1 MENHKQNNLNTQS
14 VTSYLVAFLVLVLM
28 YWVYTQQRD
37 LSEQIKEQKILLEN
51 ERIAQKAKELKSEK
65 PKPTLSVSQKKKQFL
80 NMLVPP
86 LQEVYEEEKAFY
98 KQVKQWIEN
107 NENQQQIEA
116 LKQEYKADDEMALL
130 MALKPH
136 PKSITIAQAAIES
149 AWGQSRFFK
158 EANNIFGVWSYNS
171 SEPRIAAS
179 STRGEKTIWLKKY
192 PTVKEAIKDYYL
204 QLSRSWAFEEF
215 RALNYEK
222 PDQNPYLLVQ
232 KLTRYSEKRERY
244 TKILANMI
252 EYNQFTRFDD
262 VVYERPKEEPKIKE
276 KVPEAINESKLN
288 NQKEEEN

>member
-232 KLTRYSEKRERY
+232 KLTRYSEKREKY

-276 KVPEAINESKLN
+276 KVPEAINENKLN

>member
-107 NENQQQIEA
+107 NENQEQIEA

>member
-1 MENHKQNNLNTQS
+1 MKNQEQNNVKTFS
-14 VTSYLVAFLVLVLM
+14 ITSYLVAFFVLAFI
-28 YWVYTQQRD
+28 YWTYTSQ
-37 LSEQIKEQKILLEN
+37 SELNDQIKDQKILLEN
-51 ERIAQKAKELKSEK
+51 QKIAQKAKELNEQKK
-65 PKPTLSVSQKKKQFL
+65 RPKLTVSQKKQQFL
-80 NMLVPP
+80 DMLIPP

-98 KQVKQWIEN
+98 KKVKQWVES
-107 NENQQQIEA
+107 NENKEQIEA
-116 LKQEYKADDEMALL
+116 LKQEYKAKDEMALL

-192 PTVKEAIKDYYL
+192 PTVKDAIKDYYL

-222 PDQNPYLLVQ
+222 QDQNPYLLVH
-232 KLTRYSEKRERY
+232 KLIRYSEKREKY

-262 VVYERPKEEPKIKE
+262 VVYERPKKEPKIKKE
-276 KVPEAINESKLN
+276 TPKDANQSRVN
-288 NQKEEEN
+288 NQEEETN

>member
-1 MENHKQNNLNTQS
+1 MKNHKYNNSQTQS
-14 VTSYLVAFLVLVLM
+14 VKSYVVALLVLALI
-28 YWVYTQQRD
+28 YWVYTQQ
-37 LSEQIKEQKILLEN
+37 SELNDEIKEQKILLEN
-51 ERIAQKAKELKSEK
+51 QKIAQKTEELNAKKSK
-65 PKPTLSVSQKKKQFL
+65 SNVSVSQKKENFL

-98 KQVKQWIEN
+98 QEVKQMIEN
-107 NENQQQIEA
+107 NENQEKLEA
-116 LKQEYKADDEMALL
+116 LKQEYKADDDAELL

-192 PTVKEAIKDYYL
+192 PTVKAAIKDYYL

-262 VVYERPKEEPKIKE
+262 VVYERSKKEPKIKE
-276 KVPEAINESKLN
+276 KVPEAINESMAN
-288 NQKEEEN
+288 NQKEEEI